1 MADADLENFVRGLP
15 KVELH
20 AHIEGTLEPETV
32 NSDDPAYFGGYIGD
46 NYLAI
51 AEALGLTRDD
61 LATLAR
67 NSFEASFVDD
77 AQRGPWLA
85 ELDAYVDNA

>member
-1 MADADLENFVRGLP
+1 MSTRSTPPTRSPTCSRFSTSTTKAPRCCRPA
-15 KVELH
+15 
-20 AHIEGTLEPETV
+20 
-32 NSDDPAYFGGYIGD
+32 DDPAYFGGYIGD

-61 LATLAR
+61 LAALAR

-85 ELDAYVDNA
+85 ELDAYVDGA